1 MFSQEVFSF
10 IGGVLVT
17 VALVPQLVKIF
28 RLKSALEISLPF
40 TILLLVGMLCWL
52 GYGILS
58 QLFPL
63 ILWNAVGAI
72 LVAMLLF
79 GKLKYGRQRR
89 GPG

>member
-1 MFSQEVFSF
+1 LFSQEVFSF

-52 GYGILS
+52 GYGILVP
-58 QLFPL
+58 LFPV
-63 ILWNAVGAI
+63 ILWNAVGAT
-72 LVAMLLF
+72 LVAVLLF
-79 GKLKYGRQRR
+79 AKLKYGRRR
-89 GPG
+89 